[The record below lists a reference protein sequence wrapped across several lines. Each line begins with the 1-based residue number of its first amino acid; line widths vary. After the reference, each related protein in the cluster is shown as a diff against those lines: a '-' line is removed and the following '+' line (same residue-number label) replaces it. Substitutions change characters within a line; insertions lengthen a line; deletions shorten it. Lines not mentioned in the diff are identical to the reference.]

1 MLSLKPFDSQTYPHV
16 IFNIPLHPKSSIGS
30 VNMIAWRCTIII
42 PPNLVGLNSQIRFIW
57 LCLHIFLSIF
67 PNMFWLLF
75 LLIFIYSI
83 YYVYIYI
90 YRNLFFS
97 IFSPLESWPFQW
109 RVFSGYFGVHIAF
122 MLNEVGQILWK
133 KMLLW
138 ANFFNIAPFTLWLW
152 LTVCHGIDGPNRNRW
167 FTYCPINNGDF
178 PWQTVSHN
186 QMVSSDIRH
195 QFFSRWI
202 VFCAQGEE
210 QKSLYQAFVEEL
222 SQDGSS
228 RCHIVQP
235 VVGWRCWVDMI

>member
-30 VNMIAWRCTIII
+30 VNMIAWWCTIII

-57 LCLHIFLSIF
+57 LCLHIFLFIF

-83 YYVYIYI
+83 YVYIY
-90 YRNLFFS
+90 RHLFFS

-122 MLNEVGQILWK
+122 MLNEVGQIWWK

-138 ANFFNIAPFTLWLW
+138 AKFFNIAPFTLWLW

-167 FTYCPINNGDF
+167 FTYYPMNNGDF
-178 PWQTVSHN
+178 LWQTVSHN

-195 QFFSRWI
+195 Q
-202 VFCAQGEE
+202 C
-210 QKSLYQAFVEEL
+210 KSMDCFLRPGRGAKEPL
-222 SQDGSS
+222 SGLCGWAEPGRLC